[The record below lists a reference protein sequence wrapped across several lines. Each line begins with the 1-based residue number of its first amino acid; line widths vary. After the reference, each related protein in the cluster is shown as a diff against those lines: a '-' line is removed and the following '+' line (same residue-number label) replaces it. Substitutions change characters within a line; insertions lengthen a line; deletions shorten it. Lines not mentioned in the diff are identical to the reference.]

1 MGGDGLRLHHAR
13 CRLDVRE
20 KSFSEG
26 WRCCRTAWEVFP
38 ERGDVALRDVAGGH
52 GGGGLGLGPV
62 LSVVFS
68 NLRDSIIQ
76 PKEKKQN
83 NNPNLVFFPFVWA
96 HRAAAQEGAA
106 KEEGDERRV

>member
-38 ERGDVALRDVAGGH
+38 EHGDVAPRDVAGGH
-52 GGGGLGLGPV
+52 GGGGLGLGLV

-76 PKEKKQN
+76 PKGKKKTKKQ
-83 NNPNLVFFPFVWA
+83 
-96 HRAAAQEGAA
+96 
-106 KEEGDERRV
+106 